1 MTSCVKIQKRDGR
14 SVDYDRSKIE
24 NAIAKANAEILDPK
38 DKIGQSEIDSI
49 TNIIESK
56 IINDTTVEDIQD
68 MIEDELVKL
77 NKYYLAKKY
86 HQNESGN
93 PTEHHADAHSQ
104 PSKRQPSPQAVQ
116 LKDS

>member
-24 NAIAKANAEILDPK
+24 NAIAKANAEILEPK

-68 MIEDELVKL
+68 MIEDELVKR

-86 HQNESGN
+86 ILYRNN
-93 PTEHHADAHSQ
+93 RALM
-104 PSKRQPSPQAVQ
+104 R
-116 LKDS
+116 